1 MFNITPMVR
10 NLLIINVVVFILQAN
25 GVFDYRQFALHH
37 FASDY
42 FQPVQIF
49 THMFLHGG
57 WAHLFSNMFS
67 LFIFGPLLERFWGS
81 QRFLAFYL
89 ITGLGASMLYSGVRA
104 YELNT
109 IETEAVQ
116 YIENPTPTGFY
127 NFMESHYSGGYE
139 KRFAIEYQRNP
150 DNEGYIAESKKAVRA
165 VFNQT
170 FNMPMLGASGAVFG
184 ILMAFGMLF
193 PNLELFL
200 LFLPIP
206 IKAKYFVLLYGGYE
220 LYAGFNRIPGDNV
233 AHFAH
238 LGGMLFA
245 YILIKMWQRNDYQD
259 T

>member
-10 NLLIINVVVFILQAN
+10 NLLIINVVVFMLQSA
-25 GVFDYRQFALHH
+25 GVFDYRSFALHH
-37 FASDY
+37 FGSDY

-57 WAHLFSNMFS
+57 WAHLFSNLFM

-89 ITGLGASMLYSGVRA
+89 ITGIGASLMYSGVRA
-104 YELNT
+104 YELHNL
-109 IETEAVQ
+109 EQEAVQ
-116 YIENPTPTGFY
+116 YIENPTPVGFH
-127 NFMESHYSGGYE
+127 NFMESHFSGNYD
-139 KRFAIEYQRNP
+139 KSLAINFQRNP
-150 DNEGYIAESKKAVRA
+150 DSPEFIEHTSSIVRSA
-165 VFNQT
+165 FSASFNS
-170 FNMPMLGASGAVFG
+170 PMLGASGAIFG
-184 ILMAFGMLF
+184 VLMAFGMLF

-200 LFLPIP
+200 LFLPFP
-206 IKAKYFVLLYGGYE
+206 IKAKYFVLAYGAIE
-220 LYAGFNRIPGDNV
+220 LYTGFNRVPGDNV